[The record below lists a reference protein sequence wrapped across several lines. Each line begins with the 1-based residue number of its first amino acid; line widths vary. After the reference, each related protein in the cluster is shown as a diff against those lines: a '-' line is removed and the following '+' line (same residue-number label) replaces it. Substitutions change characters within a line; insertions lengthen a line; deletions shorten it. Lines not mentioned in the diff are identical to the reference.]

1 MGEAFAWGFLAAS
14 SLLLGGGIALAV
26 RVGSRL
32 LGEVLAFGVG
42 VLISAVAYELVDE
55 AFLMTS
61 GTGALALG
69 LPLGALTFYLGDLAI
84 DRTGGAHRKKMEP
97 PEGEA
102 GSPLSIVLGIVLDGI
117 PESIVVGL
125 TLLNGG
131 GVGLAV
137 LAAVFLS
144 NLPESIAATAGL
156 RAVGWRP
163 SRIMTLWL
171 VVAVVCG
178 VSALAGYGL
187 LDGASQGT
195 IGFVNA
201 FAAGAILTMLADTM
215 MPEAYARGG
224 RTVGLVTTLGFG
236 LAFAISTLE

>member
-1 MGEAFAWGFLAAS
+1 MAEAFAWGFVAAS
-14 SLLLGGGIALAV
+14 SLLIGGGIALTV
-26 RVGSRL
+26 RVGSRI
-32 LGEVLAFGVG
+32 LGLVLAFGAG

-55 AFLMTS
+55 AFLMAS

-69 LPLGALTFYLGDLAI
+69 LPLGAFAFYAGDLVI
-84 DRTGGAHRKKMEP
+84 DRKGGAHRKKMEP
-97 PEGEA
+97 PA
-102 GSPLSIVLGIVLDGI
+102 GQGAPLSIVLGIVLDGI

-131 GVGLAV
+131 GVGVAV

-144 NLPESIAATAGL
+144 NLPESIAATTGL

-163 SRIMTLWL
+163 SRIMGLWL
-171 VVAVVCG
+171 VVTIACAVA
-178 VSALAGYGL
+178 ALAGYGL
-187 LDGASQGT
+187 LEGASQGT
-195 IGFVNA
+195 VGFVNA

>member
-1 MGEAFAWGFLAAS
+1 MAEAFAWGFLAAS
-14 SLLLGGGIALAV
+14 SLLVGGAIALTV
-26 RVGSRL
+26 RIGSRV
-32 LGEVLAFGVG
+32 LGLVLAFGAG

-55 AFLMTS
+55 AFLMS
-61 GTGALALG
+61 GGTGALALG
-69 LPLGALTFYLGDLAI
+69 LPVGALAFYTGDLLI
-84 DRTGGAHRKKMEP
+84 DRTGGEHRKSMEP
-97 PEGEA
+97 PEGH

-125 TLLNGG
+125 TLLTGEG
-131 GVGLAV
+131 IGVAV

-144 NLPESIAATAGL
+144 NLPESMAASTGL
-156 RAVGWRP
+156 RAAGWRP
-163 SRIMTLWL
+163 GRIMTLWL
-171 VVAVVCG
+171 G
-178 VSALAGYGL
+178 VTFACALAALAGYVL
-187 LDGASQGT
+187 LDGASPGT

-215 MPEAYARGG
+215 MPEAFARGG